1 MGKLSRVADAP
12 SSIGDFDP
20 QLQSNH
26 LKYLKAVQG
35 LDGSSAKDLERAAQA
50 CEKQCTWVRKLTR
63 DKSVSPP
70 LESSTPMLVIP
81 YNVWLTLKRI
91 PKNVKAWRNTALSKG
106 WLVMY
111 ESSMIVVFISHT
123 WWDREFTDETN
134 DPTNQYDK
142 GSPDFQTGLN
152 KDLKYRSICRGLED
166 LIAECDF
173 DPSRVHVLIDWTCI
187 YQDDREMKMKGGR
200 SLINW
205 MGKCSA
211 LYVPLQEC
219 GAAFRFFEQVRGGS
233 LRVPRARSTQCARLV
248 RLAASRCWPAGMV
261 SDGPVRLHAV
271 LKAQRRRHSH
281 LLRHGARDASLAARA
296 LHGRTRPGSAQ
307 PRPARQ
313 PQ

>member
-1 MGKLSRVADAP
+1 
-12 SSIGDFDP
+12 
-20 QLQSNH
+20 
-26 LKYLKAVQG
+26 
-35 LDGSSAKDLERAAQA
+35 
-50 CEKQCTWVRKLTR
+50 
-63 DKSVSPP
+63 
-70 LESSTPMLVIP
+70 MLVIP

-173 DPSRVHVLIDWTCI
+173 DPSRVHVLIDWACI
-187 YQDDREMKMKGGR
+187 YQDDMEMKMEGVR
-200 SLINW
+200 SLLGWI
-205 MGKCSA
+205 GKSSA

-219 GAAFRFFEQVRGGS
+219 GAAFRFYEQVRGGS
-233 LRVPRARSTQCARLV
+233 LRVPPRAIDSV
-248 RLAASRCWPAGMV
+248 RAPCSFGSFPVLAGG
-261 SDGPVRLHAV
+261 DGV
-271 LKAQRRRHSH
+271 
-281 LLRHGARDASLAARA
+281 
-296 LHGRTRPGSAQ
+296 
-307 PRPARQ
+307 
-313 PQ
+313 